1 MTIVE
6 KMKKR
11 IMVADTDT
19 GRELAAKIEDLK
31 EDVYK
36 RQALFHCTFEKQIVI
51 GILKKVAFGLEW
63 VLAGKGVAT
72 VKWDGACCAIIGGEF
87 YK

>member
-19 GRELAAKIEDLK
+19 GRELAAEIEDLK
-31 EDVYK
+31 ELMAAY
-36 RQALFHCTFEKQIVI
+36 RG
-51 GILKKVAFGLEW
+51 GILKEKLG
-63 VLAGKGVAT
+63 
-72 VKWDGACCAIIGGEF
+72 
-87 YK
+87 